1 MTSVQKIQ
9 ETPMAPYIGL
19 MQGMSHK
26 QKRVVIAFLSDS
38 MKEPDETEERLMLKP
53 NPFRNFR
60 RADEIT
66 EEERTR
72 IMERMRSMPVSSE
85 TEQPIEG
92 LSLTER
98 EMQDERTR
106 YILGFNK

>member
-1 MTSVQKIQ
+1 MTTVQKIH

-38 MKEPDETEERLMLKP
+38 MKEPDKTEEKMMLKP

-60 RADEIT
+60 RANEIT
-66 EEERTR
+66 EQERTR
-72 IMERMRSMPVSSE
+72 IMEGIRSMPVSLE
-85 TEQPIEG
+85 TEQLIDG
-92 LSLTER
+92 LSLTEN

-106 YILGFNK
+106 YILGVEK

>member
-1 MTSVQKIQ
+1 MTTVQKIQ

-38 MKEPDETEERLMLKP
+38 MKEPDETEDKKMLKP

-60 RADEIT
+60 RANEIT
-66 EEERTR
+66 EEERAR
-72 IMERMRSMPVSSE
+72 ILEGIRSMPVSSE
-85 TEQPIEG
+85 TEQLIDG
-92 LSLTER
+92 LSLTET

-106 YILGFNK
+106 YILGLEK

>member
-1 MTSVQKIQ
+1 MTTVQKIQ

-38 MKEPDETEERLMLKP
+38 MKEPDKTEEKMMLKP

-60 RADEIT
+60 RANDIT

-72 IMERMRSMPVSSE
+72 IMEGIRSMPVSSE
-85 TEQPIEG
+85 TEQLIDG
-92 LSLTER
+92 LSLTET
-98 EMQDERTR
+98 EMQDERTK
-106 YILGFNK
+106 YILGLEK